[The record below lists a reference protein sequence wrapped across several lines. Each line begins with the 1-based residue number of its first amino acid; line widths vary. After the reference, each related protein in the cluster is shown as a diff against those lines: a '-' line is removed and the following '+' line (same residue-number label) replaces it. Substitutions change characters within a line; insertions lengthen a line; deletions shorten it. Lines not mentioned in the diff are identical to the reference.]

1 MSVNL
6 SLFAGAG
13 WQFFTDNGVPLSGG
27 LLYTYAAGTTTP
39 ETTYTDNTGTTQNA
53 NPIVLDAAGRPP
65 YEIWLTTNTTY
76 KFVIKTS
83 TNTLIGTYDNI
94 PGAND
99 ASYVF
104 TDLANTTDVAKG
116 DALIGF
122 RQSNSSGVLT
132 GAVGKTVHD
141 KLQEIV
147 SVKDFGA
154 VGDGIADDT
163 SAIQA
168 AIDAVSRGVLV
179 FPQGTYNTS
188 ATINI
193 AAKNAQNDATQS
205 NLEIL
210 AYGAKI
216 VSTVSGS
223 TAALYINGCKRL
235 IISGLEVSAAS
246 TTLTVQ
252 VQGLWNSTW
261 DSCNFG
267 NVQFS
272 GLGSTFDSN
281 YWNKFVNCAFGT
293 ITINT
298 GTKAS
303 RSEFN
308 ANTFDTCRIWG
319 GEYAIKKYGEQDI
332 QDIVFI
338 NCDISYQTIAIL
350 YVDEVTT
357 GNLSF
362 FGGYFDSAPGFPA
375 DTKGIALDF
384 NGSISNPNSA
394 NLDNFLVDTASKSE
408 SKGAIGVRTGGRIP
422 TSGFNLIK
430 NGNLSLGAL
439 NIGLNTVTA
448 TMVAGDG
455 LFGKYV
461 NLTGNLAFRSF
472 SFSSIPVP
480 FAGTYTLTV
489 IGRQTSGVTVNSC
502 NGVFGVIDLAP
513 TFAISSFTSVATQGS
528 VLTWTVQNSSAGGVF
543 SLDIAYVGL
552 TYGSS
557 APIYAPTIP
566 LIGSATYDPP
576 SLADGVGTTTTVT
589 CTGAT
594 VGMFA
599 SASFGVDLQGI
610 TVTAWVSAAD
620 TVSVRFQNESGGVL
634 DLASSTL
641 TVKAEW

>member
-1 MSVNL
+1 MTTLVPKYSRVTSANRTMDEK
-6 SLFAGAG
+6 FAE
-13 WQFFTDNGVPLSGG
+13 F
-27 LLYTYAAGTTTP
+27 
-39 ETTYTDNTGTTQNA
+39 
-53 NPIVLDAAGRPP
+53 I
-65 YEIWLTTNTTY
+65 
-76 KFVIKTS
+76 
-83 TNTLIGTYDNI
+83 
-94 PGAND
+94 
-99 ASYVF
+99 
-104 TDLANTTDVAKG
+104 
-116 DALIGF
+116 
-122 RQSNSSGVLT
+122 
-132 GAVGKTVHD
+132 
-141 KLQEIV
+141 
-147 SVKDFGA
+147 SVKDYGA
-154 VGDGIADDT
+154 VGDGVADDT

-193 AAKNAQNDATQS
+193 AAKNSQNDATQS

-272 GLGSTFDSN
+272 GLGASFDSN
-281 YWNKFVNCAFGT
+281 YWNKFVNCAFGV

-298 GTKAS
+298 GANAAP
-303 RSEFN
+303 SEFN
-308 ANTFDTCRIWG
+308 ANTFDTCRLWG
-319 GEYAIKKYGEQDI
+319 SDYAIKKYGAKDI

-338 NCDISYQTIAIL
+338 NCDISYQSTAIL
-350 YVDEVTT
+350 YVDEATG

-362 FGGYFDSAPGFPA
+362 FGGYFDSATGFPA

-394 NLDNFLVDTASKSE
+394 NVDNFVVATASKSE

-439 NIGLNTVTA
+439 NISLNDVTA
-448 TMVAGDG
+448 TMTAGDG

-461 NLTGNLAFRSF
+461 NLTGSVAFRSF

-489 IGRQTSGVTVNSC
+489 IGRQNSGTVVNSC
-502 NGVFGVIDLAP
+502 NGIFGVIDLAS
-513 TFAISSFTSVATQGS
+513 TWAVSSFTTTAAQGD
-528 VLTWTVQNSSAGGVF
+528 VLTWLVQNSSAGGVF
-543 SLDIAYVGL
+543 SYDIAYVGL

-576 SLADGVGTTTTVT
+576 SLADGAGATTTVT

-599 SASFGVDLQGI
+599 RASFGVDLQGI
-610 TVTAWVSAAD
+610 TLTAWVSAAD